1 MLFYI
6 ICQYIKSATYNRRMI
21 KIKLR
26 QLIWDNDT
34 TATDIHNST
43 GISQSIL
50 SDIVRGKRTNV
61 GLDIINKL
69 CVYFHCGINDILE
82 FIPE

>member
-1 MLFYI
+1 
-6 ICQYIKSATYNRRMI
+6 MI

-26 QLIWDNDT
+26 QLLWDKDI
-34 TATDIHNST
+34 TATAVHKAT

-50 SDIVRGKRTNV
+50 SDITSVKRSNV

-69 CVYFHCGINDILE
+69 CLYLDCDISDLLE
-82 FIPE
+82 FIRE

>member
-1 MLFYI
+1 ML
-6 ICQYIKSATYNRRMI
+6 
-21 KIKLR
+21 
-26 QLIWDNDT
+26 WDRDV
-34 TATDIHNST
+34 TATAVHKAT

-69 CVYFHCGINDILE
+69 CIYLECDINELLE

>member
-1 MLFYI
+1 
-6 ICQYIKSATYNRRMI
+6 MI

-26 QLIWDNDT
+26 QLLWDKDI
-34 TATDIHNST
+34 TATAVHKAT

-50 SDIVRGKRTNV
+50 SDIMRGKRSNV

-69 CVYFHCGINDILE
+69 CLYLDCDISDLLE
-82 FIPE
+82 FIRE

>member
-1 MLFYI
+1 
-6 ICQYIKSATYNRRMI
+6 MI

-26 QLIWDNDT
+26 QLLWDREE
-34 TATDIHNST
+34 TATAVHKAT

-69 CVYFHCGINDILE
+69 CVYLDCDINDILE

>member
-1 MLFYI
+1 
-6 ICQYIKSATYNRRMI
+6 MI

-26 QLIWDNDT
+26 QVLWDKDK
-34 TATDIHNST
+34 TATAVHNAT

-69 CVYFHCGINDILE
+69 CVYLECDLHDLLE
-82 FIPE
+82 FIPEKKV

>member
-1 MLFYI
+1 
-6 ICQYIKSATYNRRMI
+6 MI

-61 GLDIINKL
+61 GLDIINRL
-69 CVYFHCGINDILE
+69 CIYFNCNISDLLE

>member
-1 MLFYI
+1 
-6 ICQYIKSATYNRRMI
+6 MI

-26 QLIWDNDT
+26 QLIWDKET
-34 TATDIHNST
+34 TATEIHKAT

-69 CVYFHCGINDILE
+69 CVYLDCDVCDILE
-82 FIPE
+82 FVPEEKF

>member
-1 MLFYI
+1 
-6 ICQYIKSATYNRRMI
+6 MI

-26 QLIWDNDT
+26 QLLWDKDI
-34 TATDIHNST
+34 TATAVHKAT

-50 SDIVRGKRTNV
+50 SDIMRGKRTNV

-69 CVYFHCGINDILE
+69 CLYLECDISDLLE
-82 FIPE
+82 FIKE

>member
-1 MLFYI
+1 
-6 ICQYIKSATYNRRMI
+6 MI

-26 QLIWDNDT
+26 QLLWEKEV
-34 TATDIHNST
+34 TATAVHKAT

-50 SDIVRGKRTNV
+50 SDMVRGKRTNV

-69 CVYFHCGINDILE
+69 CVYLDCDINDILE

>member
-1 MLFYI
+1 
-6 ICQYIKSATYNRRMI
+6 MI

-26 QLIWDNDT
+26 QLLWDKDI
-34 TATDIHNST
+34 TATAVHKAT

-50 SDIVRGKRTNV
+50 SDIMRGKRSNV

-69 CVYFHCGINDILE
+69 CLYLDCDISDLLQ
-82 FIPE
+82 FIRE

>member
-1 MLFYI
+1 
-6 ICQYIKSATYNRRMI
+6 MI

-26 QLIWDNDT
+26 QLLWDREV
-34 TATDIHNST
+34 TATAVHKAT

-69 CVYFHCGINDILE
+69 CVYLDCDIKDILE
-82 FIPE
+82 FVRE

>member
-1 MLFYI
+1 
-6 ICQYIKSATYNRRMI
+6 MI
-21 KIKLR
+21 RIKLR
-26 QLIWDNDT
+26 QLLWDRDV
-34 TATDIHNST
+34 TATAVHKAT

-69 CVYFHCGINDILE
+69 CIYLECDINELLE